1 MSVVLKLVARETYV
15 EKSTRRCIR
24 CAFHFVFAFIYQ
36 GTVRATGVAGKGP
49 TSLRVGLCLLS
60 KSHFRAEM
68 RGGQGSNGALRTQV
82 VAVSTVEALIRF
94 TAAEELRTA
103 DAL

>member
-1 MSVVLKLVARETYV
+1 MHQVRVPLCVCVHLSRDGACDGRRRKGADVASRGVVPAV
-15 EKSTRRCIR
+15 
-24 CAFHFVFAFIYQ
+24 
-36 GTVRATGVAGKGP
+36 
-49 TSLRVGLCLLS
+49 